1 MKRTLLLLMRA
12 ATLMMMISS
21 KGALSYP
28 TFQRLLLRSVRRSN
42 DHHHNSLR
50 YLASNTPNGRN
61 DKKLSAF
68 KLDSLDAV
76 EEKSL
81 PPTKNNGKSHDTAT
95 DTSSSTISSTGSVK
109 DNTVAP
115 WSRYFVQVLRR
126 GAGGIASTA
135 GFLSSAAT
143 SIITDRAQF
152 RRAKPTVEAL
162 KLFLKKS
169 GIDLELSQS
178 LNVHLL
184 RNVIVLGRIQK
195 VLAERSDRRELSKT
209 KQNIV
214 IPSREE
220 ALRYMRYATAA
231 YGSNMIAA
239 AEMGARGIFDKR
251 FNAPVT
257 KTRISE
263 HIGIPE
269 DDIVLAD
276 VEYSGDV
283 NNLRHYVAVDHAN
296 QKIVLA
302 IRGTFT
308 LSEIIVDV
316 AAFTREFFTLDM
328 LYFAHSF
335 GKL

>member
-1 MKRTLLLLMRA
+1 MKLTLLLLMRV
-12 ATLMMMISS
+12 ATIMIMISS

-28 TFQRLLLRSVRRSN
+28 TLFQRLLLRSVRRTN

-50 YLASNTPNGRN
+50 YLASNTGNGRN
-61 DKKLSAF
+61 GEKLGAF
-68 KLDSLDAV
+68 HVDSLEAV
-76 EEKSL
+76 DEKPL
-81 PPTKNNGKSHDTAT
+81 ATTKNDKIQDSAT

-109 DNTVAP
+109 STTVAP

-162 KLFLKKS
+162 KLFLNKS

-195 VLAERSDRRELSKT
+195 VLAERSDRRECSKT
-209 KQNIV
+209 KQTIA

-220 ALRYMRYATAA
+220 ALRYMRYATSA

-283 NNLRHYVAVDHAN
+283 NNLRHFVAVDHAN
-296 QKIVLA
+296 QKVVLA

-316 AAFTREFFTLDM
+316 AAFSREFSPWILNIFCPWRT
-328 LYFAHSF
+328 AW
-335 GKL
+335 